1 MAGLI
6 FIGLN
11 IADSFLTG
19 LGFELGARE
28 INPLPVLFGGSML
41 LKGLIA
47 ATIVFILYYFGK
59 EKWLWYLN
67 FAFFA
72 VVLFNLGTCFIQG
85 IV

>member
-11 IADSFLTG
+11 IADAFLTG

-28 INPLPVLFGGSML
+28 VNPLPVLFGGSML
-41 LKGLIA
+41 VKGLIA
-47 ATIVFILYYFGK
+47 ATIVFILYFFGK
-59 EKWLWYLN
+59 EKVLWYLN

-72 VVLFNLGTCFIQG
+72 VILFNLGTCLVQVIF
-85 IV
+85 